1 MRARF
6 EECMKMNENNN
17 LDFQKRL
24 GKEMG
29 WFSGSMG
36 KEDFMS
42 DTAGDEMMDAKEM
55 ALALSP
61 EPE

>member
-1 MRARF
+1 
-6 EECMKMNENNN
+6 MKMNENNN

-42 DTAGDEMMDAKEM
+42 DTAGDEMMDVKEM